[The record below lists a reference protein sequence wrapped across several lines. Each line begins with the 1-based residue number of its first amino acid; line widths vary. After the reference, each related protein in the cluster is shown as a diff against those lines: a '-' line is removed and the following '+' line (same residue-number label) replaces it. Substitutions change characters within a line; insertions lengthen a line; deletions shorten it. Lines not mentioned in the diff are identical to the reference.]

1 MSDYINEINK
11 EIDQIDEQIIA
22 IASTLKKN
30 TRSFYDSYSFF
41 FVKRD
46 LGWLIYEWMSNFE
59 DDINEKMLEE
69 ISTDYSKL
77 KEIKKLLIELYELE
91 IQL

>member
-22 IASTLKKN
+22 IASTLKKC
-30 TRSFYDSYSFF
+30 TRSFYDSYSYFF
-41 FVKRD
+41 KDRD
-46 LGWLIYEWMSNFE
+46 LGWLIYEWMSNLE

-77 KEIKKLLIELYELE
+77 QKIKKLLIEFYELE
-91 IQL
+91 REL

>member
-11 EIDQIDEQIIA
+11 EINQIYEQIIA

-41 FVKRD
+41 FRERD
-46 LGWLIYEWMSNFE
+46 LGWLIYEWMNNFK
-59 DDINEKMLEE
+59 DDVNEEMLEE

-91 IQL
+91 REL

>member
-22 IASTLKKN
+22 IASTLKKY
-30 TRSFYDSYSFF
+30 TRGFYDSYSFF
-41 FVKRD
+41 FDRYD
-46 LGWLIYEWMSNFE
+46 LGLLIYEWMTNFK
-59 DDINEKMLEE
+59 DDINEEMLEQ

-91 IQL
+91 REL

>member
-22 IASTLKKN
+22 IASTLKKY
-30 TRSFYDSYSFF
+30 TRGFYDRYHHLFD
-41 FVKRD
+41 RYD
-46 LGWLIYEWMSNFE
+46 LGLLIYEWMSNVK
-59 DDINEKMLEE
+59 DDINEKMLEQ

-91 IQL
+91 KEL